1 MNTTQDVLNILVAIG
16 FLVITVCAVYITY
29 YLVQA
34 LKSVINLTDSLGETT
49 QNIKDKIQ
57 MKALTVIPSLVV
69 ALIGRILKKGR

>member
-1 MNTTQDVLNILVAIG
+1 MNTTQDVLNILVAVG
-16 FLVITVCAVYITY
+16 FLIITVCAVYITY

-57 MKALTVIPSLVV
+57 MKALTVIPSLGV
-69 ALIGRILKKGR
+69 ALIGRILKRGR